1 MQPACGPES
10 KGLSAHR
17 SLTFLLST
25 ATHMADNLLS
35 APGCLWCRFGSSCWR
50 TVSMFFNSFS
60 YFSLCSRLPVVEIR
74 EQLVAH
80 DICVL

>member
-1 MQPACGPES
+1 
-10 KGLSAHR
+10 
-17 SLTFLLST
+17 
-25 ATHMADNLLS
+25 
-35 APGCLWCRFGSSCWR
+35 
-50 TVSMFFNSFS
+50 VSMFFNSFS

>member
-35 APGCLWCRFGSSCWR
+35 APGCLWWRFGSSWPRRCR
-50 TVSMFFNSFS
+50 RMMSA
-60 YFSLCSRLPVVEIR
+60 L
-74 EQLVAH
+74 
-80 DICVL
+80 